1 LSTRG
6 NSLTLDVS
14 MSVAE
19 ATTQFIL
26 RFAVR
31 THHDASAF
39 GGFSGP
45 PHHLLTVWRWHKPE
59 ASSSATTLA
68 AIWGYKRRAE
78 SIAAAGR
85 AQFLLP
91 SPHLAGVGRPLAP
104 KLAVLT
110 IRRLL
115 REDRRYPTIGEHQ

>member
-1 LSTRG
+1 LI
-6 NSLTLDVS
+6 LDVS

-45 PHHLLTVWRWHKPE
+45 PHHLLTVWRSLRRCSESVRWLGTNTLRASIPLPGTDRMEVFALVTWMLVGDDFQEIRWMSE
-59 ASSSATTLA
+59 A
-68 AIWGYKRRAE
+68 E
-78 SIAAAGR
+78 
-85 AQFLLP
+85 
-91 SPHLAGVGRPLAP
+91 
-104 KLAVLT
+104 
-110 IRRLL
+110 
-115 REDRRYPTIGEHQ
+115 